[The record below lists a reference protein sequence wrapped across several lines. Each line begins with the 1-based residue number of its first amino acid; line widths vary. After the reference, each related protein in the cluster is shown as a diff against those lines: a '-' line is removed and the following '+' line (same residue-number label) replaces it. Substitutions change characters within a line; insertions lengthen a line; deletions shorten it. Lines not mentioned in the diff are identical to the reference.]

1 MALLE
6 VKGVSKS
13 FAGVRALDGVSL
25 DLREGEV
32 LGVFGPNGAGKT
44 TLFNVITGVLPP
56 TQGEIYFKGR
66 RIDGLRPWQVSRLGV
81 ARTFQ
86 IVRPFPNLTVHQNV
100 LLAVGHS
107 HFSSLT
113 SALGRY
119 RRRGYVDKATSL
131 LKAVGLEE
139 YAATLAKNL
148 TLGLRK
154 RLEVARALAT
164 EPEVLLLDEPLA
176 GLSHEEALG
185 LARLILEI
193 RDEGVSVML
202 VEHNVPLATP
212 LCHRAVVLDYGQK
225 IAEGSPEEVRSNKRV
240 IEAFL
245 GEERVA

>member
-1 MALLE
+1 MVLLE
-6 VKGVSKS
+6 VRGVSKS

-25 DLREGEV
+25 ELMEGEI

-56 TQGEIYFKGR
+56 TQGDIYFKGR
-66 RIDGLRPWQVSRLGV
+66 RIDGLRPWQVSRLGI

-86 IVRPFPNLTVHQNV
+86 IVRPFPNLTVHQNI

-107 HFSSLT
+107 HFSSLP

-119 RRRGYVDKATSL
+119 RQRGYTDKATSL
-131 LKAVGLEE
+131 LKAVGLEG
-139 YAATLAKNL
+139 YATTLAKNL

-164 EPEVLLLDEPLA
+164 EPEALLLDEPLA
-176 GLSHEEALG
+176 GLSYEEALG
-185 LARLILEI
+185 LAQLILEI
-193 RDEGVSVML
+193 RAKGVAVML
-202 VEHNVPLATP
+202 VEHNVPLAMP
-212 LCHRAVVLDYGQK
+212 LCQRAVVLDYGQK
-225 IAEGSPEEVRSNKRV
+225 IAEGSPEEVRSNRRV